1 MPRLPEL
8 TERDAL
14 PEDKRFIHDYLVETR
29 GRVSPGFGGILNNPD
44 VAYRIAYLG
53 SHIRF
58 ESELPDNVRELVALV
73 ASVEMGGIYEQAIHT
88 RDALPAGVSQDTIDS
103 ANEKNDEL
111 RDATPDEELAVK
123 LTRELTRTHGV
134 TDATFAAAQARF
146 GNSGVV
152 ELVATASYYS
162 MLAFVHN
169 ALLVG
174 R

>member
-1 MPRLPEL
+1 VPRLEPI

-14 PEDKRFIHDYLVETR
+14 PEDKRHIHDYLVETR

-53 SHIRF
+53 SQIRF

-73 ASVEMGGIYEQAIHT
+73 ASVEMDGVYEQAIHT
-88 RDALPAGVSQDTIDS
+88 RDAVPTGVSQATVDAANAKGEMTS
-103 ANEKNDEL
+103 ATADE
-111 RDATPDEELAVK
+111 ALAAQF
-123 LTRELTRTHGV
+123 TRELTRTHGV
-134 TDATFAAAQARF
+134 TDETFAAARERF
-146 GNSGVV
+146 GDSGVV
-152 ELVATASYYS
+152 QLVATAAYYS

>member
-1 MPRLPEL
+1 MPRLQPI

-14 PEDKRFIHDYLVETR
+14 PEDKRYIHDYLVETR

-73 ASVEMGGIYEQAIHT
+73 ASVEMDGVYEQAIHT
-88 RDALPAGVSQDTIDS
+88 RDALTAGVAQATIDA
-103 ANEKNDEL
+103 ANAKADL
-111 RDATPDEELAVK
+111 TTATPDEALAAQF
-123 LTRELTRTHGV
+123 TRELTRTHHV
-134 TDATFAAAQARF
+134 TDETFARAHERF
-146 GNSGVV
+146 GDSGVV
-152 ELVATASYYS
+152 ELTATAAYYS

>member
-1 MPRLPEL
+1 MPRLEPIL
-8 TERDAL
+8 DRDAL
-14 PEDKRFIHDYLVETR
+14 PEDKRSIHDYLVETR
-29 GRVSPGFGGILNNPD
+29 GRVSPGFGAILNNPD
-44 VAYRIAYLG
+44 VAYRIAHLG

-73 ASVEMGGIYEQAIHT
+73 ASVEMDGVYEQAIHT
-88 RDALPAGVSQDTIDS
+88 RDALPVGVSQATIDA
-103 ANEKNDEL
+103 ANAKGEMTS
-111 RDATPDEELAVK
+111 ATPDEALAVT
-123 LTRELTRTHGV
+123 LTRELTRTHAI
-134 TDATFAAAQARF
+134 TDETFAAALDRF

>member
-1 MPRLPEL
+1 VPRLEPI

-29 GRVSPGFGGILNNPD
+29 GRVSPGFGGILHNPD

-53 SHIRF
+53 SQIRF

-73 ASVEMGGIYEQAIHT
+73 ASVEMDGVYEQAIHT
-88 RDALPAGVSQDTIDS
+88 RDAIPTGVSQATIDA
-103 ANEKNDEL
+103 ANAKGEL
-111 RDATPDEELAVK
+111 TSATPDEQLAARF
-123 LTRELTRTHGV
+123 TRELTRTRHV
-134 TDATFAAAQARF
+134 TEETFAAALARF
-146 GNSGVV
+146 GDSGVV
-152 ELVATASYYS
+152 QLTATAAYYS

>member
-1 MPRLPEL
+1 VPRLEPL

-14 PEDKRFIHDYLVETR
+14 PEDKRYIHDYLVETR
-29 GRVSPGFGGILNNPD
+29 GRVSPGFGGILHNPD

-53 SHIRF
+53 SHVRF

-73 ASVEMGGIYEQAIHT
+73 ASVEMGGVYEQAIHT
-88 RDALPAGVSQDTIDS
+88 RDALPTGVSQATIDA
-103 ANEKNDEL
+103 ANAKGELTMATLDEQ
-111 RDATPDEELAVK
+111 LAVK
-123 LTRELTRTHGV
+123 FTRELTRTHGV
-134 TDATFAAAQARF
+134 TEETFAAAHARF

-152 ELVATASYYS
+152 ELIATAAYYS